1 MKTLTIHAFLF
12 GCCLQLSGIEVQA
25 ANLNITVTGDHH
37 DLAVAIT
44 ATAPIIPRIETVT
57 EPDRLV
63 VDVPDVLPGVGLQ
76 KIFVNHGKL
85 KDIRVGLLS
94 ANPCITRVVLDLFG
108 PIQYRLLPSRNS
120 IVVNLGEEAESAPAP
135 IAVTTMF
142 PVETKSA
149 EIMAAVAT
157 TPPAQVSP
165 ERSRTRWILPILTM
179 GTVFT
184 MLVIALVSHIQ
195 NARMRRGL

>member
-1 MKTLTIHAFLF
+1 MKTLTICAFLF
-12 GCCLQLSGIEVQA
+12 GCCLQLSGIAIQA
-25 ANLNITVTGDHH
+25 ANLTHITVTGDHH

-44 ATAPIIPRIETVT
+44 ATAPLIPRIETVT

-63 VDVPDVLPGVGLQ
+63 VDLPDVLPSLGLQ
-76 KIFVNHGKL
+76 KIVVNHGKL

-94 ANPCITRVVLDLFG
+94 ANPRITRVVFDLFG
-108 PIQYRLLPSRNS
+108 PIQYRLLPSRS
-120 IVVNLGEEAESAPAP
+120 SLVVNLDEEADSAPAP
-135 IAVTTMF
+135 IAAT
-142 PVETKSA
+142 VETKSV
-149 EIMAAVAT
+149 EIMSAVAT
-157 TPPAQVSP
+157 TPPAQFTP
-165 ERSRTRWILPILTM
+165 ERNRTRWILPILTM